1 MDVYAD
7 RWKALKRTTNQKA
20 VGSNPAGRAISRR
33 RLQRELWSFL
43 LCGLGAF
50 SAFRRNLP
58 VIDSGSKHLRRAYDL
73 EVISERTYKR
83 IFRLFSTQG
92 WRTSEPGDQVPVEQ
106 PRIFELF
113 VGQALA
119 EKIITPVMASEL
131 LGALRKSPVPVGD
144 AELIKASQQLYD
156 SYLDDSE
163 LAVIDAEMLED

>member
-1 MDVYAD
+1 
-7 RWKALKRTTNQKA
+7 
-20 VGSNPAGRAISRR
+20 
-33 RLQRELWSFL
+33 
-43 LCGLGAF
+43 
-50 SAFRRNLP
+50 
-58 VIDSGSKHLRRAYDL
+58 
-73 EVISERTYKR
+73 
-83 IFRLFSTQG
+83 
-92 WRTSEPGDQVPVEQ
+92 VEQ